1 MYETMPDHNL
11 PEELVQFRDSIR
23 RFVDRELRPLE
34 KQVALEGK
42 LPDEALAAITAKA
55 KAAGFWML
63 EAPQELGGAD
73 LGLLPLAIF
82 WEELARTTAIPSR
95 DHTMF

>member
-11 PEELVQFRDSIR
+11 PEELIQFRDSIR

-34 KQVALEGK
+34 KKVTIEGK
-42 LPDEALAAITAKA
+42 LPPEVEAEVAAKA
-55 KAAGFWML
+55 KAAGFWLM
-63 EAPQELGGAD
+63 EVPAELGGAD

-82 WEELARTTAIPSR
+82 CRSAWV
-95 DHTMF
+95 